1 MKKPGPPEEGPA
13 LMIRQQADERPTRSA
28 GVAARLGGTGGLST
42 AGRLRTAAGAAARAA
57 LAGTAAKETA
67 TTRLRAAGGL
77 STAGRFGTTGGLSR
91 TAGRLGSTASGLSR
105 TARLSGTGRGTVTAA
120 AVPTTGSR
128 GRIGCKDTDHQ
139 QNGTHRHER
148 RKTLHRHTPLREDQT
163 ESQSVE
169 RLIQLF
175 EAREPIAGL
184 QRPTPYPLT
193 RKYGKWKI
201 CADGQIA
208 GRVK

>member
-57 LAGTAAKETA
+57 LAGTASEETA
-67 TTRLRAAGGL
+67 TTRLR
-77 STAGRFGTTGGLSR
+77 TAGRFGTTSGLSR

-120 AVPTTGSR
+120 AVPATGSR
-128 GRIGCKDTDHQ
+128 SRIGCKDTDHQ

-201 CADGQIA
+201 CADGQNA
-208 GRVK
+208 WQLK